1 MKIIITGALGHIGS
15 FLFRKFIKEEFISK
29 IFILDN
35 LQSDRYC
42 SLFNIPKNNKI
53 KFLNIDLLNQK
64 INVKAD
70 ILIHLAAK
78 TDAAQSHIYEKEFL
92 NNRKITNNII
102 EYCNET
108 KAKLIFASSTSVY
121 GPQEEWV
128 DENCSIKSLKP
139 QSPYASTKL
148 LEEKDITNKCNYN
161 YLILRLGTIYGY
173 SNGIRFQTAVNKFCF
188 QASQKIP
195 LTIWK
200 TALNQRRP
208 YLNLDDFRRCLLHIF
223 MKNLIK
229 NEIFNLVSNNYTVK
243 DIILAIKN
251 YVNNP
256 KIEFVNHKIMNQLS
270 YRVSNQKFC
279 NTGFKFRARLKYNI
293 KETLN
298 KLKYF

>member
-15 FLFRKFIKEEFISK
+15 FLFRKLIKEELITK
-29 IFILDN
+29 IYILDN
-35 LQSDRYC
+35 LQSNRYC

-64 INVKAD
+64 ISVKAKTV
-70 ILIHLAAK
+70 IHLAAK
-78 TDAAQSHIYEKEFL
+78 TDAAQSHILEKEFL

-102 EYCNET
+102 NYCNEN

-121 GPQEEWV
+121 GPQEDWV
-128 DENCSIKSLKP
+128 DENCSKKSLNP
-139 QSPYASTKL
+139 QSPYATTKL
-148 LEEKDITNKCNYN
+148 LEEKDIIKKCNYH

-208 YLNLDDFRRCLLHIF
+208 YLNLDDLKRCLIHIF
-223 MKNLIK
+223 KGDLIK
-229 NEIFNLVSNNYTVK
+229 NEIFNLVSDNYTVK
-243 DIILAIKN
+243 DIILIIKN
-251 YVNNP
+251 NTDNV
-256 KIEFVNHKIMNQLS
+256 KLEFVEHKIMNQLS

-279 NTGFKFRARLKYNI
+279 NTGFKFKARLANNI

-298 KLKYF
+298 KLRHL